1 MLAKTEIKSETKSLL
16 KQFFVWRI
24 LLIIPVILAIFFLP
38 FRDSSLYT
46 IFTGQVDKYVE
57 VDDSLIYPWGNFD
70 GVHYLAISYRGYID
84 EGRFLPLYPIL
95 IRGLVTFTATIF
107 NLEITGNLLFWSGLF
122 LSNLFF
128 FLSLVLLTKLLEL
141 DFKKEIVDNA
151 ITLILVF
158 PTAFFFVSIYTESL
172 FLFLSLLILFLAR
185 KKKWWKA
192 ILLSSLLAITR
203 LPGIL
208 ILIPLIYE
216 YIISETNFELSA
228 KNMLFAKNKKDLK
241 LNLFNLFQSLIK
253 KWSGFLKFLITP
265 ILLVVFV
272 FFNNYHW
279 QDPFYFVHAHA
290 ALGNGREVE
299 GLVFPLVTVYRYIKI
314 FLTVSFKQY
323 EFWVALLEF
332 SSLIFAVIG
341 LAFAFIKK
349 VRLSY
354 ILFAIAII
362 LLPLLSGTLTGFPR
376 YLILAFPIFLGFAN
390 IFENKNYCVKV
401 LWRVLIFICA
411 SLQFLLIM
419 LFARGWFVA

>member
-1 MLAKTEIKSETKSLL
+1 MLTKLEIKTEIKSLIKKFLI
-16 KQFFVWRI
+16 WRV
-24 LLIIPVILAIFFLP
+24 LLIIPVILATIFLP

-95 IRGLVTFTATIF
+95 IRILSTFIATIF
-107 NLEITGNLLFWSGLF
+107 DLEITGSLLFWSGIF

-128 FLSLVLLTKLLEL
+128 FLSLVLLKKLLEL
-141 DFKKEIVDNA
+141 DFKKEIVDKA
-151 ITLILVF
+151 IILILVF

-172 FLFLSLLILFLAR
+172 FLFLSLLILLLAR

-192 ILLSSLLAITR
+192 IILSSLLAITR
-203 LPGIL
+203 LPGTL

-216 YIISETNFELSA
+216 YIISETSFEMNA
-228 KNMLFAKNKKDLK
+228 KKMFSAKNKKDFK
-241 LNLFNLFQSLIK
+241 LNLFNLFHSLCK

-265 ILLVVFV
+265 ILLIVFAA
-272 FFNNYHW
+272 FNNYHW

-299 GLVFPLVTVYRYIKI
+299 GFVFPLITVYRYLKI
-314 FLTVSFKQY
+314 FLTVSCRQY

-332 SSLIFAVIG
+332 SSLIFALIG
-341 LAFAFIKK
+341 LVFAFIKK

-354 ILFAIAII
+354 LLFALAII

-390 IFENKNYCVKV
+390 IFENKNYRVKV